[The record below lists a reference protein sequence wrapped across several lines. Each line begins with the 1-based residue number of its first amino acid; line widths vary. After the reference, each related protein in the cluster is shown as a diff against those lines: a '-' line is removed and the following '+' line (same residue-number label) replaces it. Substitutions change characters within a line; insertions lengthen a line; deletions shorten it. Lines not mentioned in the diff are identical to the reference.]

1 MFKGV
6 EIGILS
12 GSSRTSKIV
21 NDKKETKTFLYLIYT
36 SSLLVGLDT
45 LQIKLLF
52 VQFIEHGLN

>member
-1 MFKGV
+1 MLKGV